1 MAVEMKPGVWKRRD
15 GKLVTVRHKEGNN
28 CPWIGSDGKTRYDDG
43 KWMKHE
49 ETAFDLVEWI
59 DVPPRPDPQPDA
71 AEELA
76 AVKDDRDRWT
86 TAVQAEGRVKT
97 LGQELATDRKSTRL
111 NSSHSSVSRMP
122 SSA

>member
-15 GKLVTVRHKEGNN
+15 GLAVAVRHKEGQN

-43 KWMKHE
+43 RWMRYE
-49 ETAFDLVEWI
+49 NTDADLVEYI
-59 DVPPRPDPQPDA
+59 DVPPKPEPQSQPDA

-76 AVKDDRDRWT
+76 AVKDDRDRW
-86 TAVQAEGRVKT
+86 
-97 LGQELATDRKSTRL
+97 TDRKSTRL